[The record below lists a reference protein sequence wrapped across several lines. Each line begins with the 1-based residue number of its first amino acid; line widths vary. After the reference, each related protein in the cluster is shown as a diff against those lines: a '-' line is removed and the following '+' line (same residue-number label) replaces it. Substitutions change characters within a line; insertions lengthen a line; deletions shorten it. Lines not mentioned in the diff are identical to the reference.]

1 MTFMILHVLK
11 SSSTSTYQWSNEV
24 PGGCVKK
31 GKEVDKGNKS
41 PAGDVGLQAP
51 STVKATREL
60 EKLPLSSESQSPTLA
75 GTPRNKDP
83 KPR

>member
-1 MTFMILHVLK
+1 M
-11 SSSTSTYQWSNEV
+11 
-24 PGGCVKK
+24 KK

-60 EKLPLSSESQSPTLA
+60 EKLPLSSVPEPHLSWNSQEQGPQTQVEIPALELPGSIA
-75 GTPRNKDP
+75 FAKFQNKMLG
-83 KPR
+83 